1 MPPVRGVVSGAV
13 KDVVSISYVC
23 LWDFLIHRNP
33 FAKERVS
40 MMALGV
46 LEATAH
52 DPCSIRGVNTFL
64 KESLLPLSSND
75 RMAILSLLLS
85 LRCNSALGDKR

>member
-23 LWDFLIHRNP
+23 LWDFLTHRNL

-40 MMALGV
+40 IMALGV
-46 LEATAH
+46 LEATSH
-52 DPCSIRGVNTFL
+52 DPCSIWGVNTFL

-75 RMAILSLLLS
+75 RMVILSLLLS